1 MGFLARRRF
10 RRGRAYAAASSS
22 GAGPPASDRA
32 SVPPRPNVAYLRRP
46 SSDEDRLPTI
56 FAALGIALVKD
67 REQDGRSAAFTTS
80 CSRRS
85 GRFGLP
91 ARAFSNR
98 ARGSRAPRG
107 SPKRPCSAA
116 GLRAKA
122 RARSARRPSNG
133 WRSLGGESRRRR
145 GCTVDIPWK
154 RFAATSRG
162 DAAAATWMDRGDGVG
177 RRHKCA
183 KDIPIDSLPVVS
195 VGGGC
200 NRGIHQAALSAKIK
214 FCSCLAG
221 CAVETSRGD
230 AAAARDIPWRRVAAA
245 PRPRRDLYTGHNQV
259 FRELLGVR

>member
-162 DAAAATWMDRGDGVG
+162 DAAAASRAPSAPSDDPRGSRGVAARG
-177 RRHKCA
+177 PDDAR
-183 KDIPIDSLPVVS
+183 
-195 VGGGC
+195 GGGVKRRR
-200 NRGIHQAALSAKIK
+200 RGPGVVGFGGALAN
-214 FCSCLAG
+214 
-221 CAVETSRGD
+221 
-230 AAAARDIPWRRVAAA
+230 A
-245 PRPRRDLYTGHNQV
+245 P
-259 FRELLGVR
+259 